1 MKNEGPNLNPITSA
15 LKSIVNCKILGLK
28 ESFKET
34 CFGHAFFKARQYITT
49 HENVCKGFKY
59 VSIKFLKKTYKMQH
73 LAKKIWQKN
82 LARAYMNDVVM
93 LMLIMV
99 FIPRN

>member
-15 LKSIVNCKILGLK
+15 LKSIVNCEILGLK
-28 ESFKET
+28 ERFQGT
-34 CFGHAFFKARQYITT
+34 CFGHAFSKARQYITT
-49 HENVCKGFKY
+49 HENVCEGFKY
-59 VSIKFLKKTYKMQH
+59 VSIKFFFKLTKMQH
-73 LAKKIWQKN
+73 LAKKI
-82 LARAYMNDVVM
+82 LARAYMNGVIM